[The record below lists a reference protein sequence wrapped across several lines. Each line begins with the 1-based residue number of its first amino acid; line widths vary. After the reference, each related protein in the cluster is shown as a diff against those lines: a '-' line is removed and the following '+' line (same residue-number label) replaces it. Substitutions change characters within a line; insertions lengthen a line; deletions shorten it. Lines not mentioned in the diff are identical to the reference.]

1 MRFDKL
7 SMKKGSDNLV
17 FAKVKFTAENKSQL
31 PISLTR
37 IQMFVNNTYF
47 DCELLPQVIEE
58 YVRKNNKEVL
68 DRYNVASIH
77 TPINLPALSAVSG
90 YFVFLIPQDSLS
102 ENDKYLTFRIC
113 TSRGKAVQK
122 TFELSQDSQ
131 IH

>member
-1 MRFDKL
+1 ML
-7 SMKKGSDNLV
+7 
-17 FAKVKFTAENKSQL
+17 
-31 PISLTR
+31 I
-37 IQMFVNNTYF
+37 NNTYF

-58 YVRKNNKEVL
+58 YVKKNNKEVL
-68 DRYNVASIH
+68 DSYNVSSIH
-77 TPINLPALSAVSG
+77 TPINLSALSAVSG